1 MNVRIIVICSIVLS
15 WANML
20 SINSQPVQPGQTA
33 DVHYLSKPFIHPGM
47 AQNRQ
52 DLEFMKQ
59 KVLKGEQPWKN
70 AYENLKKETSLNF
83 VPQPFTHISVG
94 PYGAN
99 SSGGREF
106 SESASE
112 VYNHALM
119 WYISGNK
126 SYAKKAIEIL
136 NAWSAVLWDFDDNN
150 AKLNVGLAGHY
161 FLNAAEILKNSD
173 SGWRKEDIEKFTRM
187 VLTVFYPTI
196 KDFFTEANGN
206 WDASIINTLLC
217 IGVFTDNHEIFN
229 RAVERFY
236 RGPGNSGITKYIY
249 PSGQIQ
255 ETTRDWGHVQL
266 GIGEFAKAAQVA
278 WTQGLDFY
286 SVADYRLALGYEY
299 TSRFMLGDNVPVYGV
314 ISTRERGTFRDIYES
329 IFQHYHY
336 INGIEMPFTSRVIQ
350 LTLPKSSGV
359 LLTSLR
365 AQEPIT
371 SNKNSVALLASK
383 IAPQAGVLD
392 EQTEQP
398 PDGSTIV
405 MPGESIQDAV
415 KANAGTGKWVILAKG
430 IHTLGASLLIP
441 SGTTL
446 AGQGKES
453 VLFLSPEL
461 NSVIIRNSDIDM
473 HDVTIR
479 DLLIEGAIKTATSSD
494 PNNDRRIRSYM
505 SAPSRA
511 GIVFSANRDNQMH
524 NISFEHLTVQNCT
537 KNGVSVLG
545 AAHVVVNNCDFSDNG
560 SNVVP
565 GAGFHHN
572 LHLSHITGCEIS
584 NSRFD
589 TSPWGDGIDLSF
601 SSNAAI
607 VNNEATRNKLSG
619 IRCTESENIK
629 VTGNLVEGNDE
640 DGILFDAL
648 MDGSFNIEI
657 RDNTSRNNGKS
668 GILRGKVTGSKVT
681 NNLSFDNGSND

>member
-1 MNVRIIVICSIVLS
+1 MNIRVIVVCSMISLGVNLS
-15 WANML
+15 
-20 SINSQPVQPGQTA
+20 SINAQPEQTA
-33 DVHYLSKPFIHPGM
+33 NVNYLSTPFIHPGM
-47 AQNRQ
+47 AQNRL

-59 KVLKGEQPWKN
+59 KVLAGEQPWKN
-70 AYENLKKETSLNF
+70 AFDNLQKITSLNF
-83 VPQPFTHISVG
+83 IPQPFTHISVG

-99 SSGGREF
+99 SSGGKEF
-106 SESASE
+106 SESASAA
-112 VYNHALM
+112 YNNALM
-119 WYISGNK
+119 WYITGNK
-126 SYAKKAIEIL
+126 AYAKKAIEIL
-136 NAWSAVLWDFDDNN
+136 NVWSPVIWDFDDNN

-173 SGWRKEDIEKFTRM
+173 SGWQKEDIENFKRM

-206 WDASIINTLLC
+206 WDASIINTMLC

-229 RAVERFY
+229 KAVERFY

-249 PSGQIQ
+249 PNGQIQ

-286 SVADYRLALGYEY
+286 CVADNRLALGYEY
-299 TSRFMLGDNVPVYGV
+299 TAKFMLGDNVPVFGV
-314 ISTRERGTFRDIYES
+314 ISTRERDTFRDIYES

-336 INGIEMPFTSRVIQ
+336 IKGIEMPFTARLIER
-350 LTLPKSSGV
+350 TRPTSSEV

-365 AQEPIT
+365 APGAIASKIT
-371 SNKNSVALLASK
+371 SVALLPSK
-383 IAPQAGVLD
+383 IASQAGVLD
-392 EQTEQP
+392 EPTAQP
-398 PDGSTIV
+398 PEGSTIV
-405 MPGESIQDAV
+405 MPGESIQNAL
-415 KANAGTGKWVILAKG
+415 KANAGTDKWVILAKG
-430 IHTLGASLLIP
+430 IHTLGAPLQIP

-461 NSVIIRNSDIDM
+461 NTVTIRNSDINM

-505 SAPSRA
+505 SAPSRE
-511 GIVFSANRDNQMH
+511 GIVFSANKENQMH
-524 NISFEHLTVQNCT
+524 NIRFEHITVQNCT
-537 KNGVSVLG
+537 KNGVSVRG
-545 AAHVVVNNCDFSDNG
+545 AVHVVVNNCDFSDNG

-572 LHLSHITGCEIS
+572 LHLTHIKICEIR

-589 TSPWGDGIDLSF
+589 TSPWGNGIDLSF
-601 SSNAAI
+601 SHDAVIADNEVAR
-607 VNNEATRNKLSG
+607 NNRSG
-619 IRCTESENIK
+619 IRCTESENIQ

-640 DGILFDAL
+640 DGILFDSL
-648 MDGSFNIEI
+648 MDGSRKIVVSKNF
-657 RDNTSRNNGKS
+657 SRNNGQH
-668 GILRGKVTGSKVT
+668 GIFIEKAKGST
-681 NNLSFDNGSND
+681 ISNNISIDNGQVE